1 LAQETRAGWLIRP
14 RASVAAGET
23 KLGRA
28 DGLEAWFEIKMT
40 IVWPT
45 A

>member
-1 LAQETRAGWLIRP
+1 LAQETGAGWLIRP

-28 DGLEAWFEIKMT
+28 DALEACWEIKMT
-40 IVWPT
+40 MVWP
-45 A
+45 AA